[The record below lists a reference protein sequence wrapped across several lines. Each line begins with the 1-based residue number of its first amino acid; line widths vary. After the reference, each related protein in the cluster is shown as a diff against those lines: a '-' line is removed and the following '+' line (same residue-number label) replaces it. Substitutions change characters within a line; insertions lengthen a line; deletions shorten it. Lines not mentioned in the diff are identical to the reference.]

1 MEINKYQQ
9 KILLEMLVSRKK
21 DEQHIINKLTQTV
34 KHNEEWA
41 MPIAKS
47 TGNERIIKGMFEVV
61 RDAKRDIETNKNDL
75 NQIEDL
81 IEKIKNLVIN

>member
-41 MPIAKS
+41 MPIGKKTGDAK
-47 TGNERIIKGMFEVV
+47 IIKGMFEVV
-61 RDAKRDIETNKNDL
+61 RDAKKDIE
-75 NQIEDL
+75 QIEDL

>member
-9 KILLEMLVSRKK
+9 KVLLEMLKSRYK
-21 DEQHIINKLTQTV
+21 DEQHIIDKLTQTV

-47 TGNERIIKGMFEVV
+47 TGDERIVKGMFEVV
-61 RDAKRDIETNKNDL
+61 RYAKRDIEINKNDL
-75 NQIEDL
+75 EQIKDL
-81 IEKIKNLVIN
+81 MEKIKNLAVN

>member
-41 MPIAKS
+41 MPIGKKTGDAK
-47 TGNERIIKGMFEVV
+47 IIKGMFEVV
-61 RDAKRDIETNKNDL
+61 RDAKKDIETNKNDL
-75 NQIEDL
+75 EQIEDL

>member
-1 MEINKYQQ
+1 
-9 KILLEMLVSRKK
+9 
-21 DEQHIINKLTQTV
+21 
-34 KHNEEWA
+34 

-61 RDAKRDIETNKNDL
+61 RDAKKDIETNKNDL
-75 NQIEDL
+75 EQIEDL

>member
-1 MEINKYQQ
+1 
-9 KILLEMLVSRKK
+9 MLVSRKK

-61 RDAKRDIETNKNDL
+61 RDAKKDIENNKNDL

>member
-21 DEQHIINKLTQTV
+21 DEQHIINKLTQTIT
-34 KHNEEWA
+34 HNEEWA

-61 RDAKRDIETNKNDL
+61 RDAKKDIETNKNDL
-75 NQIEDL
+75 EQIEDL

>member
-21 DEQHIINKLTQTV
+21 DEQHIINKLTQTIT
-34 KHNEEWA
+34 HNEEWA

-61 RDAKRDIETNKNDL
+61 RDAKKDIETNKNDL
-75 NQIEDL
+75 EQIEDL
-81 IEKIKNLVIN
+81 IEKIKNLEIN

>member
-61 RDAKRDIETNKNDL
+61 RDAKQDIETNKNDL

>member
-34 KHNEEWA
+34 IHNEEWA
-41 MPIAKS
+41 IPIGKS
-47 TGNERIIKGMFEVV
+47 TGDERIIKGMFEVV
-61 RDAKRDIETNKNDL
+61 RDAKKDIETNKNDL

-81 IEKIKNLVIN
+81 IEKIKKLVIN

>member
-61 RDAKRDIETNKNDL
+61 RDAKKDIENNKNDL